1 MNQKSFQNYLKQAKD
16 KIQSLEETSTENI
29 STSPII
35 PIVPSISST
44 DSVMNTTKVL
54 DNNMNTMLAYIQNAQ
69 QYTQNLTL
77 VEKINQN
84 RENKTI
90 EHKNNIHL
98 KNI

>member
-16 KIQSLEETSTENI
+16 KIQSLEEASTENI